1 MNWITRCPECA
12 TVYQVEPEQLQAA
25 KGWLRC
31 GQCQHVFDSTGL
43 MLAWSATSTAPVDVS
58 TPDRVAIEDLLKQED
73 RSMATPPSH
82 AAVDLASFEEA
93 LSSFKPEIE
102 KTIVELSNKPSGMSV
117 AEDMPAPVDLQGT
130 EGADPLPSRQLSKFW
145 GWALLL
151 GLLGQGLWI
160 ERHAV
165 AVHWPAMDASFKTVC
180 HAIACEAEFLQDVNA
195 MVIDSSNFTQRDQA
209 HELSW
214 TVRNTSGQALAMT
227 ALELTLQDVQGKP
240 VLRRVLLPAEVG
252 APSVLMSG
260 QIWSG
265 QLLMRVD
272 PDISV
277 TGYRILSFYP

>member
-58 TPDRVAIEDLLKQED
+58 TPGRVAIEDLLKQED

-117 AEDMPAPVDLQGT
+117 AEDMPAPADPQETDGT
-130 EGADPLPSRQLSKFW
+130 DPLPSRQPSKFW
-145 GWALLL
+145 VWALLL
-151 GLLGQGLWI
+151 GFLFTFL
-160 ERHAV
+160 
-165 AVHWPAMDASFKTVC
+165 SFKTFIFNFNISC
-180 HAIACEAEFLQDVNA
+180 LPSKTWQSMNTLSNLQTHFSCPKS
-195 MVIDSSNFTQRDQA
+195 IPIE
-209 HELSW
+209 H
-214 TVRNTSGQALAMT
+214 
-227 ALELTLQDVQGKP
+227 
-240 VLRRVLLPAEVG
+240 
-252 APSVLMSG
+252 
-260 QIWSG
+260 
-265 QLLMRVD
+265 
-272 PDISV
+272 
-277 TGYRILSFYP
+277 